1 MISKQ
6 NPANRF
12 MRGPIKVSKIIQ
24 QIPYLLIGKQICKNT
39 FHLISAPIN
48 FLLHKF
54 IQWIIKH
61 SPSKIYNYSNS

>member
-54 IQWIIKH
+54 IQ
-61 SPSKIYNYSNS
+61 